1 MFNLD
6 GSQINLFIA
15 LIAGIITFFAS
26 CLLPLVPT
34 YLAYLAGLSTTND
47 IKNKQVF
54 INGVLFTLGFIIIFV
69 LLGATANSLGRLL
82 IEYKTLMQKLGGGML
97 IIMGLLMLEIYTPTF
112 LYKERRLDAKSFRTK
127 WQKVNSLLV
136 GFTFGLAWTPCI
148 GPVLAVIL
156 FWSSQTTSFLY
167 GVSLL
172 LAYGIGLGI
181 PFIIIALF
189 FEKLA
194 PRLREFNR
202 FGNVLQK
209 VAGGI
214 IIIMGILLILDKVQ
228 IISLKALEL
237 LQLSSIAV

>member
-1 MFNLD
+1 
-6 GSQINLFIA
+6 
-15 LIAGIITFFAS
+15 
-26 CLLPLVPT
+26 
-34 YLAYLAGLSTTND
+34 
-47 IKNKQVF
+47 
-54 INGVLFTLGFIIIFV
+54 
-69 LLGATANSLGRLL
+69 
-82 IEYKTLMQKLGGGML
+82 
-97 IIMGLLMLEIYTPTF
+97 
-112 LYKERRLDAKSFRTK
+112 
-127 WQKVNSLLV
+127 
-136 GFTFGLAWTPCI
+136 
-148 GPVLAVIL
+148 
-156 FWSSQTTSFLY
+156 
-167 GVSLL
+167 L